1 MARGRPP
8 KKLETALT
16 KFHEAANL
24 RADEI
29 MAVVPQACEA
39 IAPSERR
46 PIAIAGRVIDMVAI
60 EGLARIGLT
69 YEEVLRKLRLKQSDL
84 DDRPDVVTQIREA
97 CDFGSIDLI
106 EGFKRDLVNL
116 SATNPVSNT
125 FALKALCPEQYDEKV
140 RREKNRQSGQN
151 AQDVLTGLLSLMVE
165 ERKQQKQ
172 EILYAIAE
180 QRAVTQSNKEAFQST
195 RNMPQLGERNE
206 VTGKPIVTVE
216 PIDAIDV
223 DVDDPNQSPQRVSL
237 QNTVAAE
244 ALQKAITKMTT
255 YRPDSEAP
263 SE

>member
-24 RADEI
+24 RADDI

-84 DDRPDVVTQIREA
+84 DDRPDIVAQIREA

-140 RREKNRQSGQN
+140 RREKNKQTGQN
-151 AQDVLTGLLSLMVE
+151 AQEMLNGVLSVLI
-165 ERKQQKQ
+165 ERERLRTQ
-172 EILYAIAE
+172 EIQNAIAE
-180 QRAVTQSNKEAFQST
+180 QRSISQANIDAIQRQ
-195 RNMPQLGERNE
+195 RMPQLGERNE

-223 DVDDPNQSPQRVSL
+223 DVDEPNQSPQRVSL
-237 QNTVAAE
+237 QSTVAAE
-244 ALQKAITKMTT
+244 ALQKTIAKMAAHK
-255 YRPDSEAP
+255 PDSEAP